1 MTNDQKSLVENII
14 NSDRIFLMM
23 KGTPEMPR
31 CGFSARVVQV
41 LNSLEITTYGS
52 LNVFDD
58 FNMMNMIKEY
68 SNWPT
73 TPQLYVDGKLI
84 GGCDIIEELS
94 ESGEL
99 EKILKP
105 AAH

>member
-1 MTNDQKSLVENII
+1 MTKDQKTLVENII

-23 KGTPEMPR
+23 KGTPDIPR
-31 CGFSARVVQV
+31 CGFSSRVVQV
-41 LNSLEITTYGS
+41 LNTLGATYGS
-52 LNVFDD
+52 FNVFDD

-68 SNWPT
+68 SSWPT

-99 EKILKP
+99 KKILKP
-105 AAH
+105 AAN

>member
-1 MTNDQKSLVENII
+1 MTKDQKSLVENIV

-31 CGFSARVVQV
+31 CGFSSRVVQV

-68 SNWPT
+68 SKTNGYKMYA
-73 TPQLYVDGKLI
+73 L
-84 GGCDIIEELS
+84 IEELIK
-94 ESGEL
+94 ERCTK
-99 EKILKP
+99 KILYSNQT
-105 AAH
+105 

>member
-84 GGCDIIEELS
+84 GGCDIIEELA

-105 AAH
+105 AAN

>member
-31 CGFSARVVQV
+31 CGFSSRVVQV
-41 LNSLEITTYGS
+41 LNSLGITTYGS

-105 AAH
+105 ATN